1 MAETKTLILSSFS
14 EFNPDQIL
22 AITAL
27 ASLLNSNGNAA
38 SVYLKQ
44 TEYLEKL
51 SQQLEKIDPAIFLPE
66 LIVQTN
72 SLHLTNISV
81 PIQNLSWKWQ
91 DGTLEIELT
100 TPDGST
106 VNPAE
111 VKLSSGSAGF
121 NQIIFIGLD
130 SVDAVKE
137 SLTPYTPDI
146 LNGAETIALLFAEPE
161 TQIAHQQHI
170 YPETNS
176 YIKLIWKYILEK
188 ELPLSPTQASL
199 LLTALYWKTAN
210 FTNELTSATALRLSA
225 ELMERGA
232 TLDDLLDERAPEE
245 QPEEESE
252 ITEIANKEVPENQ
265 EPSEQAAS

>member
-22 AITAL
+22 AIAAL
-27 ASLLNSNGNAA
+27 AGLLNSNGNTA
-38 SVYLKQ
+38 SVYIKQ
-44 TEYLEKL
+44 TEYLQKL
-51 SQQLEKIDPAIFLPE
+51 SRQLEKVDPSVFLSE
-66 LIVQTN
+66 LVVQTN
-72 SLHLTNISV
+72 SLHLTNISA
-81 PIQNLSWKWQ
+81 PIQDLSWKWQ

-100 TPDGST
+100 TPDGSV

-111 VKLSSGSAGF
+111 VKLSTGSAGF

-170 YPETNS
+170 YPDTKS

-188 ELPLSPTQASL
+188 ELPISPAQASL
-199 LLTALYWKTAN
+199 LLTALYWRTSN

-225 ELMERGA
+225 ELMERGG
-232 TLDDLLDERAPEE
+232 TLDTLLEVPASE
-245 QPEEESE
+245 QPNEESE
-252 ITEIANKEVPENQ
+252 TSTEDANKEVPENQ
-265 EPSEQAAS
+265 EPLEQDTN